1 MNLIIHLRIVGFI
14 MFGIVLLNFA
24 VWKKYQWKQEIQK
37 LTVLTRQVFV
47 VHSFYIMLSVAAFG
61 AMSLFFPQTLVERSE
76 LAMIVLVFLVIF
88 WVTRLIAQLFYYDAS
103 LWRGHRFNT
112 FIHVTFTGVW
122 AYFTGV
128 YGWALAGQLGT

>member
-76 LAMIVLVFLVIF
+76 LALIVLAFLGSVGK
-88 WVTRLIAQLFYYDAS
+88 R
-103 LWRGHRFNT
+103 
-112 FIHVTFTGVW
+112 
-122 AYFTGV
+122 
-128 YGWALAGQLGT
+128 